1 MIIDELTD
9 ALSVALDKYF
19 NGCRVYTPEVE
30 QKLEEPCFMITL
42 VGAEKQPL
50 LGARANLIYN
60 FDVIY
65 FPKSKEHTEMFGAA
79 DKMLA
84 ALKRITTLDGT
95 QVNGWRQ
102 SYEVTDDALHF
113 FVTYQLTVV
122 ELDGGADKMERYEQ
136 DIKVKEA

>member
-9 ALSVALDKYF
+9 ALSVALDKHF

-50 LGARANLIYN
+50 LGARANMIYN

-65 FPKSKEHTEMFGAA
+65 IPKSKAHTEMFGIA

-102 SYEVTDDALHF
+102 SYEVVDDALHF

-122 ELDGGADKMERYEQ
+122 ELDGSTDMMEQCEQ